1 MTLLEMSAVYADSA
15 AALRLR
21 IAELRAAMG
30 ALSDPEELRALRAR
44 IAALDPLLREAR
56 ALAELTD
63 HYYDRSY
70 RKHEKYTL

>member
-21 IAELRAAMG
+21 IAELRA
-30 ALSDPEELRALRAR
+30 LRAR

-56 ALAELTD
+56 ALAKLTA